1 MARIGSWLHPKGLR
15 WKLAAGGILYLA
27 VLVYFSA
34 SGLMDHYKTTRHG
47 TTVAAAAN
55 QSCPLGAPPSATMKP
70 AQLAPR
76 GTQITTI
83 AFGRDLSIQVRD
95 FEFDVVDTSHL
106 LESAQCLRVR
116 VSSFLRDGTTE
127 SAQLDRSRIQ
137 ASATISGQQALV
149 TVTIPRTDAAFGPS
163 GSYTGTFSLIDPRIE
178 RVDIPLT
185 ITLSYPV
192 WRLPFVV
199 LWLVLPVAVG
209 YLWLLRGSFH
219 GRKNQPLS
227 PKAFEDYVFS
237 RNGILAIAAGTTS
250 AALVFSAIYLRSA
263 TWGTDFVD
271 AIGLFG
277 SMFTAF
283 VASSAPVTASGSDQ
297 GAGSQD
303 TAAGSQVTP
312 AGSQVTPAGSQV
324 TPAAG
329 E

>member
-1 MARIGSWLHPKGLR
+1 MEDQQPGSGSGTTSRLR
-15 WKLAAGGILYLA
+15 WRLAAGGLIYLA
-27 VLVYFSA
+27 VLVYFLA
-34 SGLMDHYKTTRHG
+34 SGLMEHNATTRHKP
-47 TTVAAAAN
+47 TAAAEAN
-55 QSCPLGAPPSATMKP
+55 QSCPVGAPPSGTQKP
-70 AQLAPR
+70 AQFAPR

-83 AFGRDLSIQVRD
+83 AFGRDLNTQVRE
-95 FEFDVVDTSHL
+95 FEFGVVDPSNL
-106 LESAQCLRVR
+106 LSGAKCLRVQ
-116 VSSFLRDGTTE
+116 VNPFLRDGATQ

-137 ASATISGQQALV
+137 ASAVISSQQALV
-149 TVTIPRTDAAFGPS
+149 TVAIPRTDAAFGPS

-219 GRKNQPLS
+219 GLRNQQLSLKN
-227 PKAFEDYVFS
+227 FEDYVFS

-250 AALVFSAIYLRSA
+250 AALVFSAIYLRST

-297 GAGSQD
+297 GAGNHEAPVGPS
-303 TAAGSQVTP
+303 A
-312 AGSQVTPAGSQV
+312 
-324 TPAAG
+324 
-329 E
+329 